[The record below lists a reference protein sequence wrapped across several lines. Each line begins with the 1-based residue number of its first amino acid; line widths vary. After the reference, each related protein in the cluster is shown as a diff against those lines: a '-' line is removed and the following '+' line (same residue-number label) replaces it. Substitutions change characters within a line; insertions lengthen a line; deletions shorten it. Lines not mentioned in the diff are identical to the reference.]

1 MTTQVRDLL
10 HLYEQDYSLWL
21 EKTVS
26 LLKNKDFEQ
35 LDLEHL
41 IEEIEGLN
49 KSDRCEIYNR
59 LVVWFEPQLKLNYW
73 HEELEQNRRGWQLT
87 VNEQS
92 RKIKRILKDSPSLKN
107 YVKEIGNE
115 AYRDALDNTILIT
128 DLRDRF
134 PQQNPFELDF

>member
-49 KSDRCEIYNR
+49 KSDRREIYNR
-59 LVVWFEPQLKLNYW
+59 LVVWFEHQLKLNYW

-87 VNEQS
+87 INEQS

-107 YVKEIGNE
+107 YVKEIANE
-115 AYRDALDNTILIT
+115 AYQDALDNAILIT